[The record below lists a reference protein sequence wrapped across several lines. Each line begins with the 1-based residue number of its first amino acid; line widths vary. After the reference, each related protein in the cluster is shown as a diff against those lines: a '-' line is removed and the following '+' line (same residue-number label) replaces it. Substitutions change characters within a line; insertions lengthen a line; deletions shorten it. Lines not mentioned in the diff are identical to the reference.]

1 MKSRHPK
8 NPQLRYNGSITCCGV
23 YAVHF
28 SQDSNFATSTLDVQS
43 ATLTVEL
50 TDLRNYQ
57 GVVCVALFNGPPGFP
72 NDPDQAVRSGCF
84 SITGSPMQLTF
95 ANLPFGYYAMAVHHD
110 ENMDGK
116 LNCNALGIPKE
127 GIGFSGNPRIWKG
140 APSFEKAEFEVSS
153 ASPIVSITMKYL
165 LR

>member
-1 MKSRHPK
+1 MHS
-8 NPQLRYNGSITCCGV
+8 
-23 YAVHF
+23 
-28 SQDSNFATSTLDVQS
+28 SQGSNFATSTLDLQQS
-43 ATLTVEL
+43 TLTIEL
-50 TDLRNYQ
+50 TDLRNHQ
-57 GVVCVALFNGPPGFP
+57 GVVCVALFDSPQGFP

-84 SITGSPMQLTF
+84 AITELPMRLTF
-95 ANLPFGYYAMAVHHD
+95 PNLPVGYYAIAVHHD

-140 APSFEKAEFEVSS
+140 APAFEKAEFEVVTANS
-153 ASPIVSITMKYL
+153 IVSITMKYL